1 MLYLTKQDMINVFS
15 MADAFEAVSKAFAMY
30 TSGEAE
36 VPLRTGI
43 HTRKVEGDA
52 LFMPAMAG
60 DALGV
65 KIVSVFLS
73 NLKIGKPAT
82 PATMVVMDASTGE
95 VVCLMDGTY
104 LTQIRTAAGAGLSMK
119 LLANKGAKT
128 GALIGLGGQAH
139 CQLLAMLE
147 GAPTLTEVRVF
158 DVDPARREA
167 FAKEHEGLVKISP
180 ASSADEAVTDAD
192 IITTV
197 TTAKKPVFKAQSV
210 KRGAHVCGIGSYTP
224 EMQEMPEE
232 LVTGCD
238 LLVFDTVDGVMSEA
252 GDILTPLGKGLFA
265 GRELNIEMG
274 HVVLGKYRRQSKDWI
289 TVYKAV
295 GSGVMDVVAAA
306 AIYERAKA
314 AGVGQ
319 FIG

>member
-1 MLYLTKQDMINVFS
+1 MLYLTKEDMIKVFS
-15 MADAFEAVSKAFAMY
+15 MADAFDAMAKAFAMY
-30 TSGEAE
+30 SSGEAD

-43 HTRKVEGDA
+43 GTKKVKGDA
-52 LFMPAMAG
+52 LFMPALAG

-65 KIVSVFLS
+65 KIVSVFPGNAAL
-73 NLKIGKPAT
+73 GKPAT

-104 LTQIRTAAGAGLSMK
+104 LTQIRTAAGAGLAIK

-128 GALIGLGGQAH
+128 GALLGLGGQAH

-158 DVDPARREA
+158 DIDPARREA
-167 FAKEHEGLVKISP
+167 FAKEHEELVAIRP
-180 ASSADEAVTDAD
+180 AATADEAVEGAD
-192 IITTV
+192 VVTTV
-197 TTAKKPVFKAQSV
+197 TTAKKPVFKAESV
-210 KRGAHVCGIGSYTP
+210 KKGAHVGGIGSFTP
-224 EMQEMPEE
+224 EMQEMPEA

-238 LLVFDTVDGVMSEA
+238 LLVFDTADGVMSEA
-252 GDILTPLGKGLFA
+252 GDILTPKNKGLFA
-265 GRELNIEMG
+265 GRSLDVEMG
-274 HVVLGKYRRQSKDWI
+274 HVVMGKYRRESQDWV

-314 AGVGQ
+314 IGAGQPFG
-319 FIG
+319 